1 MKKFSKVLV
10 MALAALVLLAGCK
23 KQSSEKKIISFKFAA
38 PAVEA
43 TISESAKTIVAV
55 VPAGTNLT
63 GLVPIITI
71 SDKATVVPS
80 SGTIVDF
87 TNPVDFTVTA
97 EDGSM
102 TVYKATVTIDP
113 NGGGGGG
120 GGGGST
126 DPTDPTTWSGSIS
139 ANTTWPDLGL
149 PVDYVID
156 GWIYIEGNAL
166 LTIEPGV
173 TIMFSHEGDG
183 FDVGADAG
191 LRMVGT
197 PEKPIRL
204 INAVGNPNPGAWG
217 GITVNSERNDNRF
230 EYVEF
235 VNSGNN
241 ENVILVNGK
250 LSMKNCTVDGALHN
264 GVALSSDGQFT
275 AFENNTIKNC
285 GGYPLWLGYPEKV
298 NNLGSG
304 NVYAN
309 NANNMIVI
317 DYPWLYFDATYTNQG
332 IPYFIKEG
340 LGVEENNKMTVEAGV
355 EFVFKYDTD
364 FSVSGNARIEVNGTA
379 SQPVV
384 FRGESNE
391 DLWGGMY
398 IYSNRSGNV
407 INYAKVMNCGMS
419 SDWNRRACLFIGCEA
434 KLTLTNNVFGPS
446 EYNGVVIECVENWG
460 NVSHNNNYFNNCDGG
475 NVYIANDGEYNGH
488 QYNAGDVRTDLP

>member
-1 MKKFSKVLV
+1 MRKSLFLV
-10 MALAALVLLAGCK
+10 LAALMLLAGCK
-23 KQSSEKKIISFKFAA
+23 KESSEKKILSFKFVS

-43 TISESAKTIVAV
+43 TITENAKTIVAA
-55 VPAGTNLT
+55 VPFGTDVT
-63 GLVPIITI
+63 ALVPVIIV
-71 SDKATVVPS
+71 SEKASVSPA
-80 SGTIVDF
+80 SGLPQNF
-87 TNPVDFTVTA
+87 TNPVTYIVTA
-97 EDGSM
+97 EDGSQA
-102 TVYKATVTIDP
+102 VYTVTVTVDQ

-120 GGGGST
+120 GTG
-126 DPTDPTTWSGSIS
+126 DPTTWSGSID

-156 GWIYIEGNAL
+156 GWIYIDGNAL

-183 FDVGADAG
+183 FDVGSDAG

-197 PEKPIRL
+197 AEKPIRL
-204 INAVGNPNPGAWG
+204 INAQNNPNPGAWA
-217 GITVNSERNDNRF
+217 GIAVHSERNDNKF

-235 VNSGNN
+235 VNAGNG
-241 ENVILVNGK
+241 ENVIYVGGK
-250 LSMKNCTVDGALHN
+250 LSMKNCTIDGALHN
-264 GVALSSDGQFT
+264 GVALGSEGQFT

-304 NVYAN
+304 NVYTN

-332 IPYFIKEG
+332 IPYFIKG
-340 LGVEENNKMTVEAGV
+340 SLSVEENKKMTVEAGV
-355 EFVFKYDTD
+355 EFVFEYDTD
-364 FSVSGNARIEVNGTA
+364 FSVSGDARIEVNGTA

-384 FRGESNE
+384 FRGQSNE
-391 DLWGGMY
+391 DLWGGIH

-407 INYAKVMNCGMS
+407 INYAKVMNCGMD
-419 SDWNRRACLFIGCEA
+419 SDYYRRACLFIGSEA

-446 EYNGVVIECVENWG
+446 AYSGVAIENISNWDNVTHSGNTFVECG
-460 NVSHNNNYFNNCDGG
+460 MENVFICWEGEWN
-475 NVYIANDGEYNGH
+475 GEYYAE
-488 QYNAGDVRTDLP
+488 QTSLDELP

>member
-1 MKKFSKVLV
+1 MRKSLFLV
-10 MALAALVLLAGCK
+10 LAALMLLAGCK
-23 KQSSEKKIISFKFAA
+23 KESSEKKILSFKFVS

-43 TISESAKTIVAV
+43 TITENAKTIVAA
-55 VPAGTNLT
+55 VPFGTDVT
-63 GLVPIITI
+63 ALVPVIIV
-71 SDKATVVPS
+71 SEKASVSPA
-80 SGTIVDF
+80 SGLPQNF
-87 TNPVDFTVTA
+87 TNPVTYIVTA
-97 EDGSM
+97 EDGSQA
-102 TVYKATVTIDP
+102 VYTVTVTVDQ

-120 GGGGST
+120 GTG
-126 DPTDPTTWSGSIS
+126 DPTTWSGSID

-156 GWIYIEGNAL
+156 GWIYIDGNAL

-183 FDVGADAG
+183 FDVGSDAG

-197 PEKPIRL
+197 AEKPIRL
-204 INAVGNPNPGAWG
+204 INAQNNPNPGAWA
-217 GITVNSERNDNRF
+217 GIAVHSERNDNKF

-235 VNSGNN
+235 VNAGND
-241 ENVILVNGK
+241 ENVIYVGGK
-250 LSMKNCTVDGALHN
+250 LSMKNCTIDGALHN
-264 GVALSSDGQFT
+264 GVALGSEGQFT

-304 NVYAN
+304 NVYTN

-332 IPYFIKEG
+332 IPYFIKG
-340 LGVEENNKMTVEAGV
+340 SLSVEESKKMTVEAGV
-355 EFVFKYDTD
+355 EFVFEYDTD
-364 FSVSGNARIEVNGTA
+364 FSVSGDARIEVNGTA

-384 FRGESNE
+384 FRGQSNE
-391 DLWGGMY
+391 DLWGGIH

-407 INYAKVMNCGMS
+407 INYAKVMNCGMD
-419 SDWNRRACLFIGCEA
+419 SDYYRRACLFIGSEA

-446 EYNGVVIECVENWG
+446 AYSGVAIENISNWDNVTHSGNTFVECG
-460 NVSHNNNYFNNCDGG
+460 MENVFICWEGEWN
-475 NVYIANDGEYNGH
+475 GEYYAE
-488 QYNAGDVRTDLP
+488 QTSLDELP

>member
-1 MKKFSKVLV
+1 MV
-10 MALAALVLLAGCK
+10 LAALVLLSGCK
-23 KQSSEKKIISFKFAA
+23 KESSEKKILSFSFAS

-43 TISESAKTIVAV
+43 TITESAKTIVAT
-55 VPAGTNLT
+55 VPLGTNVT
-63 GLVPIITI
+63 ALVPVITV
-71 SDKATVVPS
+71 SNKATVNPA
-80 SGTIVDF
+80 SGIPQDF
-87 TNPVDFTVTA
+87 TNPVTYTVTA
-97 EDGSM
+97 EDGSQA
-102 TVYKATVTIDP
+102 VYTATVTFD

-120 GGGGST
+120 GGGGAT
-126 DPTDPTTWSGSIS
+126 DPTEWSGSIY

-156 GWIYIEGNAL
+156 GWVGIEGNAL

-183 FDVGADAG
+183 FDVGSDAG

-217 GITVNSERNDNRF
+217 GITVNSERNDNKF
-230 EYVEF
+230 EYVEI

-241 ENVILVNGK
+241 DCVILVNGK
-250 LSMKNCTVDGALHN
+250 LSMKHCIVDGALHN
-264 GVALSSDGQFT
+264 GVGLSSDGRFT

-304 NVYAN
+304 NDYAN

-317 DYPWLYFDATYTNQG
+317 DYPWLYFDATFTDQG
-332 IPYFIKEG
+332 IPYFIKDG
-340 LGVEENNKMTVEAGV
+340 LGVEENKKMTVEAGV
-355 EFVFKYDTD
+355 EFVFKYDMD
-364 FSVSGNARIEVNGTA
+364 FSVSGDARIEVNGTA
-379 SQPVV
+379 NNPVV

-391 DLWGGMY
+391 DLWGGMH
-398 IYSNRSGNV
+398 IYSSRSGNV
-407 INYAKVMNCGMS
+407 INYAKVMNCGID
-419 SDWNRRACLFIGCEA
+419 SDWNRRACLYIGSEA

-446 EYNGVVIECVENWG
+446 AYTGVAIESISNWG
-460 NVSHNNNYFNNCDGG
+460 NVTHSG
-475 NVYIANDGEYNGH
+475 NTFVECGMENVFICWEGEWNGEYYGE
-488 QYNAGDVRTDLP
+488 QTSLDELP

>member
-1 MKKFSKVLV
+1 MRKSLFL
-10 MALAALVLLAGCK
+10 ALAALMLLAGCK
-23 KQSSEKKIISFKFAA
+23 KESSEKKILSFKFAA

-43 TISESAKTIVAV
+43 TIDESAKTIVAV
-55 VPAGTNLT
+55 VPFGTNVT
-63 GLVPIITI
+63 GLVPMITI
-71 SDKATVVPS
+71 SEKASVVPA
-80 SGTIVDF
+80 SGTVVDF
-87 TNPVDFTVTA
+87 TNPVNFTVTA
-97 EDGSM
+97 EDGS
-102 TVYKATVTIDP
+102 TVVYKATVTVDP

-120 GGGGST
+120 GGGG

-156 GWIYIEGNAL
+156 GWFYIEGNAL

-183 FDVGADAG
+183 FDVGPDAG

-204 INAVGNPNPGAWG
+204 INAVGNPNPGAWA
-217 GITVNSERNDNRF
+217 GIAVYSERNDNRF

-235 VNSGNN
+235 VNSGNG
-241 ENVILVNGK
+241 ENVIYVGGK
-250 LSMKNCTVDGALHN
+250 LSMKNCTIDGALHN
-264 GVALSSDGQFT
+264 GVGLGTEAQFT

-309 NANNMIVI
+309 NGNNMIVL
-317 DYPWLYFDATYTNQG
+317 DYPWLYFDATFSNQG
-332 IPYFIKEG
+332 IPYFIADG
-340 LGVEENNKMTVEAGV
+340 LSVEDNKKMTVDAGV
-355 EFVFKYDTD
+355 EFVFEYDQD
-364 FSVSGNARIEVNGTA
+364 FAVGSDARIEVNGTA

-384 FRGESNE
+384 FRGKSNE
-391 DLWGGMY
+391 DLWGGMH

-407 INYAKVMNCGMS
+407 INYARVMNCGMD
-419 SDWNRRACLFIGCEA
+419 SDWYRRACLFIGSEA

-446 EYNGVVIECVENWG
+446 AYTGVAIESISNWG
-460 NVSHNNNYFNNCDGG
+460 NVTHSG
-475 NVYIANDGEYNGH
+475 NTFMECGMENVFICWEGEWNGEYYGE
-488 QYNAGDVRTDLP
+488 QTSLDELP